1 MKYKR
6 SKSVD
11 ENPKNINKKCEIQKS
26 FDTIISEINLTEN
39 GYSLSEIRDRVNA
52 LLSSDFLI
60 ENRKVKELLIEKY
73 EEDICFTYPRDR
85 TKSQMFYS
93 RLISSESFVETIR
106 SKCANTLK
114 EECLSFNFEL
124 SNTFCDADNLD
135 KSYEYLENNIPES
148 WDLFF
153 KNLFNSYNKSGHQ
166 KRKALTIFQIACYNI
181 NTDTIKTP
189 LHVSIGQ
196 TVHEISR
203 SKQLIQ
209 ILNRLGICMSYDEI
223 ER

>member
-73 EEDICFTYPRDR
+73 GEDICF

-93 RLISSESFVETIR
+93 RLISSESFLETIR
-106 SKCANTLK
+106 SKNIYKECANALK

-124 SNTFCDADNLD
+124 SNTFCDADDLD
-135 KSYEYLENNIPES
+135 KS
-148 WDLFF
+148 
-153 KNLFNSYNKSGHQ
+153 
-166 KRKALTIFQIACYNI
+166 
-181 NTDTIKTP
+181 
-189 LHVSIGQ
+189 
-196 TVHEISR
+196 
-203 SKQLIQ
+203 
-209 ILNRLGICMSYDEI
+209 
-223 ER
+223 